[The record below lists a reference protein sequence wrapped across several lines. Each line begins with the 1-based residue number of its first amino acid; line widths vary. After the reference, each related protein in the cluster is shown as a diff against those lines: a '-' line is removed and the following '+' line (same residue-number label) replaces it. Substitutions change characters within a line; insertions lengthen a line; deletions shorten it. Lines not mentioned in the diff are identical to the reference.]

1 MVLVSRRVRALLPR
15 SLVEGPVAQHHLIP
29 RATAAAHGAV
39 HHLAH
44 IVLIDGRRVD
54 ANLEVGRPEG

>member
-1 MVLVSRRVRALLPR
+1 MVLVSGRVRADLSR
-15 SLVEGPVAQHHLIP
+15 ALVEGPVTQYHLIP
-29 RATAAAHGAV
+29 RAAAAAYGAV

-54 ANLEVGRPEG
+54 ANLSVGGPVK